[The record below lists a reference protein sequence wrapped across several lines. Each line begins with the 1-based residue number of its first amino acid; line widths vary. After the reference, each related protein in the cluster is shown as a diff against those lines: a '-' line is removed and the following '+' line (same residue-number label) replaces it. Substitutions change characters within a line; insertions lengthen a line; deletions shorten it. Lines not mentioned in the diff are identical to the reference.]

1 MRLIVLLASGWL
13 FACGSVSAG
22 ADAPMAPEDSSIDSK
37 VLQMITV
44 SGTAVKRS
52 ISTITPAVGATVDAF
67 RADDTVPLVS
77 TTTDAQGK
85 YSLAVATDGAFDGY
99 VKSALSSY
107 LDTYLYPPA
116 PLTASFSALSINHI
130 DSSTLNY
137 LSNTSC
143 GSAQLT
149 TNGIVAV
156 VVVDAN
162 NMPVAGVAVSSA
174 PAATKYCYN
183 GTSGLPDMAATMTA
197 TDGVAYMINVPA
209 GKVTVSAQKV
219 GIVFRPHDV
228 TARANVLTG
237 TLIQP

>member
-1 MRLIVLLASGWL
+1 
-13 FACGSVSAG
+13 
-22 ADAPMAPEDSSIDSK
+22 
-37 VLQMITV
+37 MITV

-52 ISTITPAVGATVDAF
+52 ISTITPAVGATVEAF
-67 RADDTVPLVS
+67 RASDAAPLVS

-85 YSLAVATDGAFDGY
+85 YSLVFTSDGAFDGY
-99 VKSALSSY
+99 VKSALSSF

-116 PLTASFSALSINHI
+116 PLIETFSALSINHI
-130 DSSTLNY
+130 DSTTLNY
-137 LSNTSC
+137 LTNTSC
-143 GSAQLT
+143 GSAQVT

-156 VVVDAN
+156 VVVDMN

-183 GTSGLPDMAATMTA
+183 GTNGLPDMAAAMTSN
-197 TDGVAYMINVPA
+197 DGVAYMINVPA
-209 GKVTVSAQKV
+209 GKVMVSAQKA
-219 GIVFRPHDV
+219 GIVFRPHEV